1 MRRLNA
7 INRKQAL
14 KVVKELDAFPKV
26 LDDYKETTATGG
38 GVSLIVFAVITILVL
53 SEIIYYAKTDLKF
66 DYEVGTA
73 MDGKLKINVD
83 ITVAMRCNSLGADV
97 VDSTGQ
103 NFGQQNFGTLE
114 MENTYFELSPNQRR
128 YHDIILDVNKYL
140 REEYHAI
147 QELMWLSGSVF
158 STFRKGM
165 PEREDKPT
173 GQPDACRI
181 HGTLVVNKVAGNFHI
196 TAGKSIP
203 VFPSGHAHISFNIG
217 DRDVNYTHRINHLSF
232 GDVVHGVVSPL
243 DGEEKVTTDNYHLFQ
258 YFIQVVPTEV
268 RTYRAN
274 VDTCQY
280 AVTERN
286 RTINH
291 AKGSHG
297 ISGIFV
303 KYDLNSLKIRVREQ
317 HQPIWQFLVRLCGI
331 IGGVFS
337 VTGMMHN
344 WSGFISDVI
353 CCRFKLGK
361 YEQKDSTGSSS
372 SPIQSQS
379 LTDNSNFDNSQK
391 VNLLQSDT

>member
-7 INRKQAL
+7 VNRKQAL

-38 GVSLIVFAVITILVL
+38 GVSLAVFAVIIILVL
-53 SEIIYYAKTDLKF
+53 SEVIYYARTELKF
-66 DYEVGTA
+66 DYEVDTQ
-73 MDGKLKINVD
+73 MDGKLKINID
-83 ITVAMRCNSLGADV
+83 ITVAMRCNALGADV

-103 NFGQQNFGTLE
+103 NFGHQNFGSLE
-114 MENTYFELSPNQRR
+114 MDDTYFELSTEQRR
-128 YHDIILDVNKYL
+128 YLDIIQDVNKYL

-147 QELMWLSGSVF
+147 QELMWLSGSVYT
-158 STFRKGM
+158 SFRKGM
-165 PEREDKPT
+165 PERKDKPSHR
-173 GQPDACRI
+173 PDACRI
-181 HGTLVVNKVAGNFHI
+181 HGTLIVNKVAGNFHI

-217 DRDVNYTHRINHLSF
+217 DNEMNYTHRINHLSF
-232 GDVVHGVVSPL
+232 GDIVHGVVSPL
-243 DGEEKVTTDNYHLFQ
+243 DGEEKITKDNYHLFQ

-274 VDTCQY
+274 VDTYQY

-297 ISGIFV
+297 ISGIFY

-337 VTGMMHN
+337 VAGMMRN
-344 WSGFISDVI
+344 WSGFLADII
-353 CCRFKLGK
+353 CCRFHLGK
-361 YEQKDSTGSSS
+361 YKESDSS
-372 SPIQSQS
+372 SPSSQIFTQS
-379 LTDNSNFDNSQK
+379 LTDESSFNNSPK
-391 VNLLQSDT
+391 VNLLQSGT